1 MIYSYSVFPMAIAN
15 DMIIAV
21 GSEENVN
28 NETEFYVHNVVW
40 IDISEIN

>member
-1 MIYSYSVFPMAIAN
+1 MAIAN

-28 NETEFYVHNVVW
+28 NETEFYVDNVV
-40 IDISEIN
+40 